1 MSNDKIEKK
10 NKPHKK
16 IQERYLSQT
25 KLTQLTYYLGYKI
38 EIPQQKKSGTIN
50 EVNGPTT
57 KYQMMILKKNQ
68 FLINNLQKRPNLIR
82 PGSLDRDYHVGRQS

>member
-1 MSNDKIEKK
+1 MRANNLMSNDKIEKK

-38 EIPQQKKSGTIN
+38 EIPQQKESGTIN

-57 KYQMMILKKNQ
+57 KCQMMI
-68 FLINNLQKRPNLIR
+68 
-82 PGSLDRDYHVGRQS
+82 